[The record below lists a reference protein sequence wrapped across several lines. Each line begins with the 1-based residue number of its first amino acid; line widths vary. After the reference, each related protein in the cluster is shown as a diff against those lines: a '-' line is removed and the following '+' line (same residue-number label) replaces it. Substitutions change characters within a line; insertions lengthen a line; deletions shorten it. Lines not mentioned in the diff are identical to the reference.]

1 MCFFRKSES
10 GSGRVL
16 TSTWSRR
23 LDICWRMVSY
33 FPAWIDSPMQQQRQ
47 PSWIC
52 FDKTANRKKQK
63 QKSLIVILLASF
75 IDSHWLPSQ
84 LPVFLLISLVERQ
97 EQKKKSDQELFV
109 CFCVYRNVQEFNE
122 TVELP
127 AETSDQ
133 LHQLTNDGVSSC

>member
-47 PSWIC
+47 PSWIW

-63 QKSLIVILLASF
+63 QKKSYCYLIGKLYWFALTAKSTSCVP
-75 IDSHWLPSQ
+75 IDQ
-84 LPVFLLISLVERQ
+84 FGRKART
-97 EQKKKSDQELFV
+97 KKKSDQELFV